1 VENSNIA
8 IGSLPT
14 LQTSHGLSALFEQIY
29 YGEPIFTDFDFSIA
43 LLRNNYSLQ
52 IIETGF
58 AEQFSAFQRMGPAPI
73 CLTISA
79 RIAER
84 VTYRMIPLKTRL
96 FSHWSIP
103 LNLCVLYYRSLIS
116 LSRVKRRVK
125 GAVSIYKNR
134 SVSVYKNRSVSVYKK

>member
-1 VENSNIA
+1 MENSNIA

-14 LQTSHGLSALFEQIY
+14 LQTSHGLSALFEKIY
-29 YGEPIFTDFDFSIA
+29 YGEPIFTDFDFSNIGEDVQYRCFNQVYDVIRVSQPDTIA

-58 AEQFSAFQRMGPAPI
+58 TEQFCASQRIGPAPI
-73 CLTISA
+73 CLKISA

-84 VTYRMIPLKTRL
+84 ETYPMIPLKTRL

-103 LNLCVLYYRSLIS
+103 LNLCVLYYRSPLLYFS
-116 LSRVKRRVK
+116 HE
-125 GAVSIYKNR
+125 
-134 SVSVYKNRSVSVYKK
+134 